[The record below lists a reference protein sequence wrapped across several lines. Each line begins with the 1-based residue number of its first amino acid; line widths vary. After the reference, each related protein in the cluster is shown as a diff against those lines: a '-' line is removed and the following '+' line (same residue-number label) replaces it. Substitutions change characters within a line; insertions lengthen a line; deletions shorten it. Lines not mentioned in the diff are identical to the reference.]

1 MYDTLCLFCQSKHQI
16 KVLGSIVFP
25 TESPNFFQKFG
36 KKAVTFFKGIGR
48 FFMNMKHELKK
59 VSWPTKKEMIN
70 YSLVVFAF
78 MIVMTVIIGVFDFAA
93 GALVNL
99 IVNL

>member
-1 MYDTLCLFCQSKHQI
+1 MA
-16 KVLGSIVFP
+16 KVEETKKPGFWKRLGNRLV
-25 TESPNFFQKFG
+25 G
-36 KKAVTFFKGIGR
+36 FFKKIGP
-48 FFMNMKHELKK
+48 FFKNMKHELKK
-59 VSWPTKKEMIN
+59 VTWPTKKEMVN

-78 MIVMTVIIGVFDFAA
+78 ILVMTVIIGVFDFAA

>member
-1 MYDTLCLFCQSKHQI
+1 MA
-16 KVLGSIVFP
+16 KVEENKNA
-25 TESPNFFQKFG
+25 TPNFFQKFG

-70 YSLVVFAF
+70 
-78 MIVMTVIIGVFDFAA
+78 
-93 GALVNL
+93 
-99 IVNL
+99 

>member
-1 MYDTLCLFCQSKHQI
+1 MA
-16 KVLGSIVFP
+16 KVEENKTANTSFLKRAG
-25 TESPNFFQKFG
+25 TKFG
-36 KKAVTFFKGIGR
+36 NFFKGVGR

-59 VSWPTKKEMIN
+59 VTWPTKKEMIN

-99 IVNL
+99 IVSL

>member
-1 MYDTLCLFCQSKHQI
+1 MA
-16 KVLGSIVFP
+16 KVEENKNANPG
-25 TESPNFFQKFG
+25 FFKRTGTRF
-36 KKAVTFFKGIGR
+36 VNFFKGIGR

-70 YSLVVFAF
+70 YSVVVFAF
-78 MIVMTVIIGVFDFAA
+78 MLVMTVIIGVFDFAA

>member
-1 MYDTLCLFCQSKHQI
+1 MAKAEENKNTKPGFGA
-16 KVLGSIVFP
+16 KVGS
-25 TESPNFFQKFG
+25 
-36 KKAVTFFKGIGR
+36 FFKSVGR

-59 VSWPTKKEMIN
+59 VSWPSKKELIN

-78 MIVMTVIIGVFDFAA
+78 MLVMTFVIGVFDYAA

>member
-1 MYDTLCLFCQSKHQI
+1 MA
-16 KVLGSIVFP
+16 KVEENKNANPG
-25 TESPNFFQKFG
+25 FFAKFG

-59 VSWPTKKEMIN
+59 VSWPSKKEMIN
-70 YSLVVFAF
+70 YSVVVFAF
-78 MIVMTVIIGVFDFAA
+78 MLVMTVIIGMFDFAA

>member
-1 MYDTLCLFCQSKHQI
+1 MA
-16 KVLGSIVFP
+16 KVEENKNTKPGFIAKVGSY
-25 TESPNFFQKFG
+25 
-36 KKAVTFFKGIGR
+36 FKNVGR

-78 MIVMTVIIGVFDFAA
+78 MIVMTFVIGLFDYAA